1 MVDAAEV
8 ELVEQEPPCATR
20 VRQQLPL
27 IWPRTAPGGK
37 FRARIQRHLRLQC
50 RTGGGSGAWEEDLM
64 RGVRGWRA
72 EWLAKDGYQRRL
84 DTKLHSEKRIL
95 STSSA
100 SSAPTSP
107 GAAGKILNLWLFKR
121 DLAKSFYVQL
131 SS

>member
-1 MVDAAEV
+1 
-8 ELVEQEPPCATR
+8 
-20 VRQQLPL
+20 
-27 IWPRTAPGGK
+27 
-37 FRARIQRHLRLQC
+37 
-50 RTGGGSGAWEEDLM
+50 M

-100 SSAPTSP
+100 SSAPMSP

-121 DLAKSFYVQL
+121 DLAKFFYVQF